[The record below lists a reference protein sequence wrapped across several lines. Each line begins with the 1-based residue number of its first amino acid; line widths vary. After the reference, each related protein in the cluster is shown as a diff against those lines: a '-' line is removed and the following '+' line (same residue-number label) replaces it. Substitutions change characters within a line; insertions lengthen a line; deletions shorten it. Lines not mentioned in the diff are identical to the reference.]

1 MSDPIGGLRE
11 GEARASKTERQKAAD
26 SIEPSRWRRRR
37 RRQRTGAAPSAT
49 SATTKTVFRWWW
61 GVNLL
66 FRGTVSAAQQQSPN
80 TSPWLLRA
88 SALQRFLAYDMPLDQ
103 VPMIATH
110 NSYNTEEE
118 GVSIE
123 WEVVPNQVYSLTQQ
137 LSCLGVRGL
146 ELDIHFVEEL
156 ARYGA
161 SEGEATLVCHTHS
174 SYAVEI
180 QAACSR
186 LHWYLCEALGIY
198 DYGDATGCPNTART
212 LKQTFEEIAAWM
224 DLPENSE
231 ELLYIKLETYVGNR
245 VNLLPD
251 CITEVFGT
259 DMLFGPL
266 DFITWKEISGTE
278 QWPSTEYLVSNGK
291 RLVIGSSVRE
301 DADTMFKIN
310 EYNDINGLFNEDVS
324 TAVEFRTGVPC
335 SSRTRDP
342 SWSRVQ
348 GNAATFMIEYTDL
361 TLYEF
366 RPTAEEF
373 FGAED
378 SISALECGLIPTF
391 DRMDSSLLE
400 ATMWS
405 WEEGEPHAYFSSA
418 RAAVAHQETGRWTSG
433 SALANEEESDE
444 VHSYACRDDSSG
456 ERGEWVVSNGAAGYF
471 GAAEFVC
478 LAQGLVF
485 GCPRTA
491 KENVALRESMTDAN
505 VESVWLNLLSSGGE
519 SSSTWARESGVA
531 YSLATTYTHATCD
544 GGGYSAAAEYTWN
557 AGEAWTYGDT
567 AFYEKAER
575 IKAEVWELL
584 TKADA
589 LEALSESPEDESTN
603 MDEANALTATAMR
616 VEAER
621 IENSAREAGAYPKG
635 W

>member
-26 SIEPSRWRRRR
+26 AIEPSRWRRRR
-37 RRQRTGAAPSAT
+37 RRRQQRTRATPSAT
-49 SATTKTVFRWWW
+49 SATTKTVFWWWW
-61 GVNLL
+61 GINLP
-66 FRGTVSAAQQQSPN
+66 FRVTVSAAQQQSPN

-110 NSYNTEEE
+110 NSYNTEED

-146 ELDIHFVEEL
+146 E
-156 ARYGA
+156 
-161 SEGEATLVCHTHS
+161 
-174 SYAVEI
+174 
-180 QAACSR
+180 
-186 LHWYLCEALGIY
+186 ALGIY

-212 LKQTFEEIAAWM
+212 LKQTFQEIAAWM
-224 DLPENSE
+224 NLPENSE

-245 VNLLPD
+245 ANLLPD

-259 DMLFGPL
+259 DMVFGPL

-278 QWPSTEYLVSNGK
+278 QWPSTEYLVSDGK
-291 RLVIGSSVRE
+291 RLVISSSVRE
-301 DADTMFKIN
+301 DADTIFKIN
-310 EYNDINGLFNEDVS
+310 EYNEINGLFNEDIA

-335 SSRTRDP
+335 SSRIRDP

-378 SISALECGLIPTF
+378 SMSALECGLIPTF

-491 KENVALRESMTDAN
+491 KENAALRESMTDAK

-531 YSLATTYTHATCD
+531 YSLETTYTHATCD

-557 AGEAWTYGDT
+557 AGDAWTYGDT

-575 IKAEVWELL
+575 IKAEAWELL
-584 TKADA
+584 TKA
-589 LEALSESPEDESTN
+589 
-603 MDEANALTATAMR
+603 
-616 VEAER
+616 
-621 IENSAREAGAYPKG
+621 
-635 W
+635 

>member
-1 MSDPIGGLRE
+1 MSGPIGGWRE
-11 GEARASKTERQKAAD
+11 GEARFSKTEREKAAD
-26 SIEPSRWRRRR
+26 SIELSEWRR
-37 RRQRTGAAPSAT
+37 RRQRRQRQRTGVAPSAT
-49 SATTKTVFRWWW
+49 SATTKTVFWWW
-61 GVNLL
+61 WAINLP
-66 FRGTVSAAQQQSPN
+66 FRGTVSDAQQQSPN

-146 ELDIHFVEEL
+146 E
-156 ARYGA
+156 
-161 SEGEATLVCHTHS
+161 
-174 SYAVEI
+174 
-180 QAACSR
+180 
-186 LHWYLCEALGIY
+186 ALGIY

-245 VNLLPD
+245 AHLLPD

-259 DMLFGPL
+259 DMVFGPL
-266 DFITWKEISGTE
+266 DFITWKKISGTE

-310 EYNDINGLFNEDVS
+310 EYNDINRLFNEDIS
-324 TAVEFRTGVPC
+324 TAVEFRTGRPC

-378 SISALECGLIPTF
+378 SMSALECGLIPTF

-471 GAAEFVC
+471 GAAELVC

-491 KENVALRESMTDAN
+491 KENAALRESMTDAN
-505 VESVWLNLLSSGGE
+505 VESVWLNLLSSGGA

-531 YSLATTYTHATCD
+531 YSLATT
-544 GGGYSAAAEYTWN
+544 
-557 AGEAWTYGDT
+557 
-567 AFYEKAER
+567 
-575 IKAEVWELL
+575 
-584 TKADA
+584 
-589 LEALSESPEDESTN
+589 
-603 MDEANALTATAMR
+603 
-616 VEAER
+616 
-621 IENSAREAGAYPKG
+621 
-635 W
+635 

>member
-1 MSDPIGGLRE
+1 MSGPIGGWRE
-11 GEARASKTERQKAAD
+11 GEARAKTEREKAAD
-26 SIEPSRWRRRR
+26 SIEPSEWRRR
-37 RRQRTGAAPSAT
+37 RRQRQRSGVAPSAT
-49 SATTKTVFRWWW
+49 FATTKTVLWWW
-61 GVNLL
+61 WAINLP

-146 ELDIHFVEEL
+146 E
-156 ARYGA
+156 
-161 SEGEATLVCHTHS
+161 
-174 SYAVEI
+174 
-180 QAACSR
+180 
-186 LHWYLCEALGIY
+186 ALGIY

-224 DLPENSE
+224 HLPENSE

-245 VNLLPD
+245 ANLLPD

-259 DMLFGPL
+259 DMVFGPL
-266 DFITWKEISGTE
+266 DFITWKVISGTE
-278 QWPSTEYLVSNGK
+278 QWPSMENLVSNGK
-291 RLVIGSSVRE
+291 RLVISSNVRE

-310 EYNDINGLFNEDVS
+310 EYNDINGLFNEDIS
-324 TAVEFRTGVPC
+324 TAVEFRTGMPC

-373 FGAED
+373 FGAGD
-378 SISALECGLIPTF
+378 SMSALECGLTPTF

-471 GAAEFVC
+471 GAAELIC

-491 KENVALRESMTDAN
+491 KENAALRESMTDAN
-505 VESVWLNLLSSGGE
+505 VESVWLNLLSSGGA

-544 GGGYSAAAEYTWN
+544 GGGYSAAAEYTWD
-557 AGEAWTYGDT
+557 AGDAWTYGDT

-575 IKAEVWELL
+575 IKAEASELL
-584 TKADA
+584 SKA
-589 LEALSESPEDESTN
+589 
-603 MDEANALTATAMR
+603 
-616 VEAER
+616 
-621 IENSAREAGAYPKG
+621 
-635 W
+635 